1 MRSTLVACSSNMN
14 AGEIMTR
21 DVATVTQNET
31 LEQAA
36 QLMWEAD
43 CGAIPVVDGGGM
55 VVGIVT
61 DRDVAMA
68 TLIQGRLLSEIPVMS
83 IAAPEP
89 CIAREDDPVELV
101 ESLMR
106 NHQVRRVPIVDHDQR
121 LVGIVSLN
129 DIARHA
135 RHDGTHHDALSPEVV
150 ASTLA
155 AICTPRAA

>member
-1 MRSTLVACSSNMN
+1 MN

-21 DVATVTQNET
+21 DVATVTPNET

-89 CIAREDDPVELV
+89 CIAREDEPVELV

-106 NHQVRRVPIVDHDQR
+106 NHQVRRVPIVDHEQR

>member
-1 MRSTLVACSSNMN
+1 MN

-21 DVATVTQNET
+21 DVATVAPNAT

-43 CGAIPVVDGGGM
+43 CGAIPVVDGGDM
-55 VVGIVT
+55 VVGMVT
-61 DRDVAMA
+61 DRDVCMG
-68 TLIQGRLLSEIPVMS
+68 TLIQNKLLSQIPVMS
-83 IAAPEP
+83 VAAPEP
-89 CIAREDDPVELV
+89 CVAREDDPIELV

-106 NHQVRRVPIVDHDQR
+106 SNQVRRIPIVDHDQR

-135 RHDGTHHDALSPEVV
+135 RHNGTHHDALSPEVV

>member
-1 MRSTLVACSSNMN
+1 
-14 AGEIMTR
+14 MTR
-21 DVATVTQNET
+21 DVATVTPNET

-89 CIAREDDPVELV
+89 CIAREDEPVELV

-106 NHQVRRVPIVDHDQR
+106 NHQVRRVPIVDHEQR